1 MDGELISV
9 TKTVA
14 TSYLEKDVTH
24 NFVDTLP
31 IVKTGIVNGKNVEM
45 REITVE
51 YNYEKCLTQVFEVPG
66 YDEECAWYHRAFITS
81 LGVRDN
87 LGERYEIFRGLHH
100 SYIVKPSDSV
110 ITYWTI
116 IRSD

>member
-1 MDGELISV
+1 MKKTILLIIIGLSFVSIFSVNIAAEPLTWNTDELIKIKDSEYKVQAYNILRNLDGELISV

-51 YNYEKCLTQVFEVPG
+51 YNYEKCLTQVFAV
-66 YDEECAWYHRAFITS
+66 
-81 LGVRDN
+81 V
-87 LGERYEIFRGLHH
+87 
-100 SYIVKPSDSV
+100 
-110 ITYWTI
+110 
-116 IRSD
+116 